1 MLYIITSSINETSLF
16 ILDDYKGVLFLSF
29 ILFSFI
35 GNKLFQ
41 DYSARLTNRVVYR
54 EELAIL
60 KRLKECS
67 YNNFEKIGIEK
78 VYTALDDSKVLG
90 GMPDLLLTLL
100 NSSIIIFCGLGFL
113 LYTFPIGFVMVFII
127 ITILFLFY
135 WYRNI
140 EIQRDLNKLRDAH
153 DEFHKYLR
161 DFLFGVK
168 ELKTNHDRNDSVF
181 RDYITKNRKKTQAL
195 DLKTLLKYIVNEIT
209 GSYSWYLVLFVIM
222 FVFPVLFEFNN
233 EKSTTFIMVIFY
245 LMGPVSAL
253 IGSIGTVTRIKIAF
267 ERIDEFQKSTSAKL
281 AFDKLS
287 KNNNDLLHFLSIEF
301 RDVYYEHVDKDN
313 RTKFSLGPLNLIIN
327 KGEVIFITG
336 GNGSG
341 KSTFMYI
348 LAGLYKPVSGTILLN
363 GKAVESSG
371 YLSNYISSVFTDH
384 HLFSENYD
392 NIDFTKSNKELQ
404 RLIAL
409 VKLES
414 IINLSHKNNL
424 IDHNLSR
431 GQRKRM
437 SLIYALIEDK
447 PLMVLDEWAAEQDPY
462 FKKYFYEEILP
473 YLKERGKT
481 VIAITHDN
489 QYFDGAER
497 HINFEFGKINKDEH
511 ILIP

>member
-1 MLYIITSSINETSLF
+1 M
-16 ILDDYKGVLFLSF
+16 LDDYKAVLFLSF
-29 ILFSFI
+29 IILSFV

-41 DYSARLTNRVVYR
+41 NYSARLTNRVVYR

-78 VYTALDDSKVLG
+78 VYTALDDSRVLG
-90 GMPDLLLTLL
+90 GMPNLLLTVL
-100 NSSIIIFCGLGFL
+100 NSSIIILCGLAFL
-113 LYTFPIGFVMVFII
+113 FYTFPPGFFMVSVL
-127 ITILFLFY
+127 ITVLFLFY

-153 DEFHKYLR
+153 DEFHRYLR

-168 ELKTNHDRNDSVF
+168 ELKTNYDRNDSVF
-181 RDYITKNRKKTQAL
+181 HGFIEKNRKMTQRL
-195 DLKTLLKYIVNEIT
+195 DLKTLLKYIFNEIT
-209 GSYSWYLVLFVIM
+209 GSYSWYLVLFVII
-222 FVFPVLFEFNN
+222 FVFPVLFEFSN
-233 EKSTTFIMVIFY
+233 EKSTTFVMVIFY

-253 IGSIGTVTRIKIAF
+253 VGSISTITRIKIAF
-267 ERIDEFQKSTSAKL
+267 ERIDEFQESTSSKL
-281 AFDKLS
+281 AYDKLS
-287 KNNNDLLHFLSIEF
+287 KNTDNLSEFSSIEF
-301 RDVYYEHVDKDN
+301 RDVYYEHLDKDN
-313 RTKFSLGPLNLIIN
+313 KTKFSLGPLNLKIN

-348 LAGLYKPVSGTILLN
+348 LVGLYKPVSGVILLN
-363 GKAVESSG
+363 GKKVTSPE

-384 HLFSENYD
+384 YLFSENYD
-392 NIDFTKSNKELQ
+392 NIDFARSNKEL
-404 RLIAL
+404 RHLIEL

-414 IINLSHKNNL
+414 IINLSHKSNL

-437 SLIYALIEDK
+437 SLVYALTENK
-447 PLMVLDEWAAEQDPY
+447 PLIVLDEWAAEQDPY
-462 FKKYFYEEILP
+462 FKKYFYKEILP

-481 VIAITHDN
+481 VVAITHDN

-497 HINFEFGKINKDEH
+497 HINFEFGKIKKDENMPNL
-511 ILIP
+511 LI